1 MGSAVSTS
9 TVAASSGSS
18 ATIYE
23 QTDQLMHT
31 DQGSYLAARSAL
43 LSAVLGIGCISIWQD
58 RCLQSTRKVPF
69 HTTCTSPQGWLLQ
82 ALVESEQ
89 PCHCSAVPLGL
100 QRSLF
105 PQTGLLQGTR
115 ASHLHEQMIRNM
127 METAMATSQH
137 LVHHHHQHVCSCD
150 GPIDLQPSY

>member
-1 MGSAVSTS
+1 MAIS

-18 ATIYE
+18 AAVYE
-23 QTDQLMHT
+23 HTNQLMHT
-31 DQGSYLAARSAL
+31 RGSHLAAQSAL
-43 LSAVLGIGCISIWQD
+43 LSVVLSTSCISIWQD
-58 RCLQSTRKVPF
+58 WCLQTIRKMQQI
-69 HTTCTSPQGWLLQ
+69 HNTCTSPQGWLPP

-89 PCHCSAVPLGL
+89 PCHCSALPLGL

-115 ASHLHEQMIRNM
+115 ASHLNKQMNRNM
-127 METAMATSQH
+127 MVAAMATTQQ

-150 GPIDLQPSY
+150 GPIDLQPSC